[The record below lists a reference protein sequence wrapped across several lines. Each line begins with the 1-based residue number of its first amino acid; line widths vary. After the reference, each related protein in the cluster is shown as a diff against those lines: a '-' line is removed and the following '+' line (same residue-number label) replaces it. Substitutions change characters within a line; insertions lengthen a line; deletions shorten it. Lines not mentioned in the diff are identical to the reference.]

1 MLKKISSID
10 DNAISEFRKSGI
22 SELMKSVES
31 SDWAIAE
38 ELNDKIVG
46 VAFMGGLFHVSGIQ
60 LLKEFQGKGLG
71 KKLQNELIVE
81 SKKHNYSFIT
91 MFNDPRNEASENLH
105 NSLGY
110 KKLFR
115 INYAPDVKQDF
126 KIISFNTKGKILS
139 NFLKIFNTK
148 GGMFLLGLML
158 KSFFPI
164 FIKFVNHTEDNRP
177 NPNLKWIL
185 NNFEK
190 I

>member
-1 MLKKISSID
+1 MLKKISNID
-10 DNAISEFRKSGI
+10 EKAISEFRKSGI
-22 SELMKSVES
+22 SKLMKSVES
-31 SDWAIAE
+31 SDWAVVE
-38 ELNDKIVG
+38 ELGGKIVG

-60 LLKEFQGKGLG
+60 LLEEFQGKGLG
-71 KKLQNELIVE
+71 KKLQSELIAE
-81 SKKHNYSFIT
+81 SKKQNYSFIS

-115 INYAPDVKQDF
+115 INYSRDVKQDF

-139 NFLKIFNTK
+139 NLLKIFNTTC
-148 GGMFLLGLML
+148 GMFFLGLML

-164 FIKFVNHTEDNRP
+164 FVKFVNHTEDDRP
-177 NPNLKWIL
+177 TPNFKWIL